1 MMLVENELNVSRYIN
16 KKVKHELS
24 GQLDNGATAENALV
38 MS

>member
-16 KKVKHELS
+16 KKVKRELS
-24 GQLDNGATAENALV
+24 GQLDNGAAAVNALV